1 MTIHLAIKSDVG
13 AYRRRIHSHS
23 LVFLAHPFNSKVSI
37 KSAAY
42 RRRRRRRRRHRTLLH
57 RLTARARQQS
67 DLCHPNNSISY
78 ALPYPPALKKAF
90 DPFRVLDFLPLA
102 SCLFCFFVARFEIDR
117 HLAIFK

>member
-42 RRRRRRRRRHRTLLH
+42 RRQAPNASPPPHG
-57 RLTARARQQS
+57 ARKAAIRFVSSEQFHFI
-67 DLCHPNNSISY
+67 CV
-78 ALPYPPALKKAF
+78 ALPACIEK
-90 DPFRVLDFLPLA
+90 
-102 SCLFCFFVARFEIDR
+102 SI
-117 HLAIFK
+117 